1 MFLYLHIQFHL
12 KTSNDLEIYDMDEP
26 SKDKLEEVCDLR
38 QPLLFNFDN
47 SNIINES
54 RLQNMVNNFHAFD
67 LKIRDVKDT
76 TDSELYVNLPLHSCI
91 KLFSEDTQSH
101 YFSEN
106 NKDFLEETGL
116 LKQYSN
122 HDDFLRPYMVSNC
135 NYDIMLGSR
144 NTVTPLRYN
153 VNYRNYFMVTQGSI
167 KIKLATPQSIKYL
180 SPQYDY
186 ENFEFKSPINV
197 WNPQPKYT
205 NDVNKVKFLEFT
217 LLPGKTFYLPA
228 YWWYSIAFLDT
239 NTSVSVFN
247 YRTYLNNLAISPYF
261 ALHALQLQ
269 NVKRTVVKSNQ
280 TPFNVHENIDKNVGN
295 NPDNA
300 PGNTHDNAPGNT
312 HVNNH
317 ESTPQI
323 IHDNAPENTHDNTQD
338 SIATA
343 VADTLTAITMS
354 MPEKNNKPDKI

>member
-1 MFLYLHIQFHL
+1 M
-12 KTSNDLEIYDMDEP
+12 
-26 SKDKLEEVCDLR
+26 
-38 QPLLFNFDN
+38 
-47 SNIINES
+47 
-54 RLQNMVNNFHAFD
+54 
-67 LKIRDVKDT
+67 
-76 TDSELYVNLPLHSCI
+76 
-91 KLFSEDTQSH
+91 
-101 YFSEN
+101 
-106 NKDFLEETGL
+106 
-116 LKQYSN
+116 
-122 HDDFLRPYMVSNC
+122 
-135 NYDIMLGSR
+135 
-144 NTVTPLRYN
+144 
-153 VNYRNYFMVTQGSI
+153 
-167 KIKLATPQSIKYL
+167 
-180 SPQYDY
+180 
-186 ENFEFKSPINV
+186 
-197 WNPQPKYT
+197 
-205 NDVNKVKFLEFT
+205 
-217 LLPGKTFYLPA
+217 PA

-280 TPFNVHENIDKNVGN
+280 TPFNVHENIEKNVGN

-338 SIATA
+338 SISTA